1 MSKHTVLFELGC
13 EELPPKNLKTLRDAL
28 QAETVKGLKDA
39 GLAFDL
45 IEAYAAP
52 RRLALKIINVD
63 AAQADTQKRFD
74 GPAVQAAYDAE
85 GKPTKAL
92 EGFMRGQGITAD
104 QVSTFQAG
112 KVEKVCY
119 LKDVQGQ
126 SLDALLPQILQT
138 ALDNLPI
145 AKRMRSAASRT
156 EFVRPVKWVVLL
168 KDNAVVDA
176 TIQDHKAGNVTYG
189 HRFHAPEA
197 ITLANADAY
206 LDALRAAKVVANFEE
221 RQAIIDQQVK
231 ALADEVNAIAIV
243 PTDLRDEV
251 TALVEWPVAL
261 RASFEERFLAV
272 PQEALITTMQDNQK
286 YFCLVNA
293 DNKLQPYFITVS
305 NIESKDPTQIIE
317 GNEKVVRPR
326 LSDAEFF
333 FLQDQKQPLASR
345 KEKLANMVFQAQ
357 LGTLWNKSERIAKLA
372 VALSAIT
379 GANPADAEK
388 AALLAKCDLTS
399 ELVGEFPELQ
409 GIAGTYYARIEG
421 ENDEVAEALGEQYL
435 PKFAGDVLPQT
446 KTGTTIALADRL
458 DTLTG
463 IFGIG
468 QAPTGSKDPFALRRS
483 AIGILRLVTENNL
496 DVSIEELISL
506 AADQYKFERKVLK
519 LKTSTKSLD
528 DKIISANAKLPENLE
543 GKWYVDTS
551 KIKGNAELPQPE
563 IEICTILTSPTVIQD
578 AVAFLEGRYRAKYED
593 QGVAVD
599 VIQAV
604 QALSPKSPLDFDKR
618 VTAVNHFRNLPEAA
632 ALAAANKRV
641 ANILA
646 KEAAPTGEIVESKL
660 LEDAEKALYAE
671 IQNVLP
677 VVQPLLAAKDYT
689 AALSKLAAL
698 RAPID
703 AFFEGVMVMADDAEL
718 KANRL
723 RLLAQLR
730 DLFTSVAD
738 ISVLQH

>member
-13 EELPPKNLKTLRDAL
+13 EELPPKSLKTLCDAL

-39 GLAFDL
+39 GLNFAS

-52 RRLALKIINVD
+52 RRLALKIVDVD

-92 EGFMRGQGITAD
+92 EGFMRGQGITVE
-104 QVSTFQAG
+104 QLSTFQAG

-119 LKDVQGQ
+119 LKDVKGQ
-126 SLDALLPQILQT
+126 SLDTLLPQILQT

-168 KDNAVVDA
+168 KDDQVIEA

-197 ITLANADAY
+197 VTLAHANDYLAALEKAY
-206 LDALRAAKVVANFEE
+206 VVANFEK
-221 RQAIIDQQVK
+221 RQATIQEQVK
-231 ALADEVNAIAIV
+231 KLADEVNATAIV
-243 PTDLRDEV
+243 PADLLDEV
-251 TALVEWPVAL
+251 TSLVEWPVAL
-261 RASFEERFLAV
+261 RATFEERYLAV

-286 YFCLVNA
+286 YFCLINA
-293 DNKLQPYFITVS
+293 EGKLQPYFITVS

-357 LGTLWNKSERIAKLA
+357 LGTLWDKSTRIAKLA
-372 VALSAIT
+372 VALSPIT

-421 ENDEVAEALGEQYL
+421 ENTEVSEALGEQYL
-435 PKFAGDVLPQT
+435 PKFAGDVLPKT

-458 DTLTG
+458 DTLVG

-483 AIGILRLVTENNL
+483 AIGILRLIIENEL
-496 DVSIEELISL
+496 DVTIEELVNL
-506 AADQYKFERKVLK
+506 ALQGYGDIVKDHD
-519 LKTSTKSLD
+519 KTR
-528 DKIISANAKLPENLE
+528 A
-543 GKWYVDTS
+543 
-551 KIKGNAELPQPE
+551 
-563 IEICTILTSPTVIQD
+563 D

-599 VIQAV
+599 VLQAV
-604 QALSPKSPLDFDKR
+604 QALAPKSPLDFDKR
-618 VTAVNHFRNLPEAA
+618 VNAVNHFRTLPEAA

-646 KEAAPTGEIVESKL
+646 KEATPEGSVVEANL
-660 LEDAEKALYAE
+660 VEATEKALFAE
-671 IQNVLP
+671 LQAVTP
-677 VVQPLLAAKDYT
+677 VVEPLLAAKDYT

-703 AFFEGVMVMADDAEL
+703 AFFDGVMVMADDADL

-730 DLFTSVAD
+730 NLFTAVAD
-738 ISVLQH
+738 VSVLQG

>member
-13 EELPPKNLKTLRDAL
+13 EELPPKSLKNLRDAL
-28 QAETVKGLKDA
+28 KAETVKGLNDA
-39 GLAFDL
+39 GLAFDSV
-45 IEAYAAP
+45 EAYAAP

-63 AAQADTQKRFD
+63 GAQADTQKRFD
-74 GPAVQAAYDAE
+74 GPAVQAAYDSE

-92 EGFMRGQGITAD
+92 EGFMRGQGITVD

-119 LKDVQGQ
+119 LKDVKGQ
-126 SLDALLPQILQT
+126 SLDALLPQILQH

-168 KDNAVVDA
+168 KDDQIIDA
-176 TIQDHKAGNVTYG
+176 TIQDHQAGNVTYG

-197 ITLANADAY
+197 ITLNTANDY
-206 LDALRAAKVVANFEE
+206 LDALRKAHVIADFEE

-231 ALADEVNAIAIV
+231 ALADEVNATAIV
-243 PTDLRDEV
+243 PSDLRDEV

-286 YFCLVNA
+286 YFCLVDGN
-293 DNKLQPYFITVS
+293 NKLQPYFITVS

-345 KEKLANMVFQAQ
+345 KEKLANMVFQAE
-357 LGTLWNKSERIAKLA
+357 LGTLWDKSTRIAKLA
-372 VALSAIT
+372 VALSPIT
-379 GANPADAEK
+379 GANAADAEK

-409 GIAGTYYARIEG
+409 GIAGTYYARLEG
-421 ENDEVAEALGEQYL
+421 ENHEVSEALGEQYL

-458 DTLTG
+458 DTLVG

-496 DVSIEELISL
+496 DVSIEQLIDL
-506 AADQYKFERKVLK
+506 ALGAYGDVIKDHD
-519 LKTSTKSLD
+519 KTR
-528 DKIISANAKLPENLE
+528 A
-543 GKWYVDTS
+543 
-551 KIKGNAELPQPE
+551 
-563 IEICTILTSPTVIQD
+563 D

-604 QALSPKSPLDFDKR
+604 QALSPKSPVDFDKR
-618 VTAVNHFRNLPEAA
+618 VNAVNHFRDLAEAA

-646 KEAAPTGEIVESKL
+646 KEATPTGDVVEANL
-660 LEDAEKALYAE
+660 VEDAEKALYAE
-671 IQNVLP
+671 IKAVKP
-677 VVQPLLAAKDYT
+677 VIEPLLAAKDYT
-689 AALSKLAAL
+689 AALSQLAAL

-703 AFFEGVMVMADDAEL
+703 AFFDNVMVMADDVEL

-723 RLLAQLR
+723 RLLAQIR
-730 DLFTSVAD
+730 ALFTSIAD

>member
-13 EELPPKNLKTLRDAL
+13 EELPPKSLKKLRDAL
-28 QAETVKGLKDA
+28 LAETIKGLKDA
-39 GLAFDL
+39 GLALDS

-52 RRLALKIINVD
+52 RRLALKIVNVD
-63 AAQADTQKRFD
+63 GAQADTQKRFD
-74 GPAVQAAYDAE
+74 GPAKQAAFDAE
-85 GKPTKAL
+85 GNATKAL
-92 EGFMRGQGITAD
+92 EGFMRGQGITVD
-104 QVSTFQAG
+104 QVTTFQAG

-119 LKDVQGQ
+119 LKDVKGQ
-126 SLDALLPQILQT
+126 SLDVLLPQILQT

-168 KDNAVVDA
+168 KDNDVVDA
-176 TIQDHKAGNVTYG
+176 TIQDHKAGNVTFG

-197 ITLANADAY
+197 IVLANADDYLPKLKAAY
-206 LDALRAAKVVANFEE
+206 VVANFEE
-221 RQAIIDQQVK
+221 RQAIIDSQVK

-243 PTDLRDEV
+243 PSDLRDEV

-286 YFCLVNA
+286 YFCLVNT
-293 DNKLQPYFITVS
+293 DHKLQPYFITVS
-305 NIESKDPTQIIE
+305 NIESKDPAQIIE

-345 KEKLANMVFQAQ
+345 KEKLANMVFQAE

-372 VALSAIT
+372 VALAPIT

-409 GIAGTYYARIEG
+409 GIAGTYYARLEG
-421 ENDEVAEALGEQYL
+421 ENVEVSEALGEQYL

-496 DVSIEELISL
+496 DVSIEELIKLAL
-506 AADQYKFERKVLK
+506 AAYGDVLK
-519 LKTSTKSLD
+519 DHGKTL
-528 DKIISANAKLPENLE
+528 A
-543 GKWYVDTS
+543 
-551 KIKGNAELPQPE
+551 
-563 IEICTILTSPTVIQD
+563 D

-618 VTAVNHFRNLPEAA
+618 VNAVNHFRNLPEAA

-646 KEAAPTGEIVESKL
+646 KEAEPTGEIVESKL
-660 LEDAEKALYAE
+660 VEDAEKALYTE

-677 VVQPLLAAKDYT
+677 VVQPLLDAKDYT
-689 AALSKLAAL
+689 EALSKLAAL

-703 AFFEGVMVMADDAEL
+703 AFFEGVMVMAEDAEL

-723 RLLAQLR
+723 RILAQLR
-730 DLFTSVAD
+730 GLFTAVAD

>member
-1 MSKHTVLFELGC
+1 
-13 EELPPKNLKTLRDAL
+13 
-28 QAETVKGLKDA
+28 
-39 GLAFDL
+39 
-45 IEAYAAP
+45 
-52 RRLALKIINVD
+52 
-63 AAQADTQKRFD
+63 
-74 GPAVQAAYDAE
+74 
-85 GKPTKAL
+85 
-92 EGFMRGQGITAD
+92 
-104 QVSTFQAG
+104 
-112 KVEKVCY
+112 
-119 LKDVQGQ
+119 
-126 SLDALLPQILQT
+126 
-138 ALDNLPI
+138 
-145 AKRMRSAASRT
+145 
-156 EFVRPVKWVVLL
+156 
-168 KDNAVVDA
+168 
-176 TIQDHKAGNVTYG
+176 
-189 HRFHAPEA
+189 
-197 ITLANADAY
+197 
-206 LDALRAAKVVANFEE
+206 
-221 RQAIIDQQVK
+221 
-231 ALADEVNAIAIV
+231 
-243 PTDLRDEV
+243 
-251 TALVEWPVAL
+251 
-261 RASFEERFLAV
+261 
-272 PQEALITTMQDNQK
+272 
-286 YFCLVNA
+286 
-293 DNKLQPYFITVS
+293 
-305 NIESKDPTQIIE
+305 
-317 GNEKVVRPR
+317 
-326 LSDAEFF
+326 
-333 FLQDQKQPLASR
+333 
-345 KEKLANMVFQAQ
+345 MVFQAQ

-379 GANPADAEK
+379 GANPTDAEK

-435 PKFAGDVLPQT
+435 PKFAGDVLPKT

-496 DVSIEELISL
+496 DVSIEELIKLAL
-506 AADQYKFERKVLK
+506 AAYGDVLK
-519 LKTSTKSLD
+519 DHAKTL
-528 DKIISANAKLPENLE
+528 A
-543 GKWYVDTS
+543 
-551 KIKGNAELPQPE
+551 
-563 IEICTILTSPTVIQD
+563 D

-646 KEAAPTGEIVESKL
+646 KEAAPTGEVVEAKL
-660 LEDAEKALYAE
+660 LEDAEKALYTE
-671 IQNVLP
+671 IQNIKP
-677 VVQPLLAAKDYT
+677 AVQPLLDAKDYT
-689 AALSKLAAL
+689 TALSKLAAL

-703 AFFEGVMVMADDAEL
+703 AFFENVMVMADDAEL

>member
-13 EELPPKNLKTLRDAL
+13 EELPPKSLKKLRDAL

-39 GLAFDL
+39 GLAFDS

-52 RRLALKIINVD
+52 RRLALKIVNVD
-63 AAQADTQKRFD
+63 GAQADTQKRFD
-74 GPAVQAAYDAE
+74 GPAKQAAFDAE
-85 GKPTKAL
+85 GNPTKAL
-92 EGFMRGQGITAD
+92 EGFMRGQGITVD
-104 QVSTFQAG
+104 QISTFQAG

-119 LKDVQGQ
+119 LKDVKGQ
-126 SLDALLPQILQT
+126 SLDVLLPQILQH
-138 ALDNLPI
+138 ALDQLPI

-168 KDNAVVDA
+168 KDSNVIDA

-197 ITLANADAY
+197 IILANADAY
-206 LDALRAAKVVANFEE
+206 LDALRAAKVIASFEE

-243 PTDLRDEV
+243 PADLRDEV

-293 DNKLQPYFITVS
+293 ENKLQPYFITVS

-372 VALSAIT
+372 VALAPIT
-379 GANPADAEK
+379 GAKAEDAEK

-409 GIAGTYYARIEG
+409 GIAGTYYARLEG
-421 ENDEVAEALGEQYL
+421 ENDEVAESLGEQYL
-435 PKFAGDVLPQT
+435 PKFAGDFLPKT

-483 AIGILRLVTENNL
+483 AIGILRLVTENEL
-496 DVSIEELISL
+496 DVSIEDLIKLAL
-506 AADQYKFERKVLK
+506 AAYGDVLK
-519 LKTSTKSLD
+519 DHDKTL
-528 DKIISANAKLPENLE
+528 A
-543 GKWYVDTS
+543 
-551 KIKGNAELPQPE
+551 
-563 IEICTILTSPTVIQD
+563 D

-593 QGVAVD
+593 QGVDVD

-618 VTAVNHFRNLPEAA
+618 VNAVNHFRALPEAA

-646 KEAAPTGEIVESKL
+646 KEAAPEGAVVEANL
-660 LEDAEKALYAE
+660 VEDAEKALFAE
-671 IQNVLP
+671 LQKITPAVE
-677 VVQPLLAAKDYT
+677 PLFASKDYT
-689 AALSKLAAL
+689 AALSALAAL
-698 RAPID
+698 RAPVD
-703 AFFEGVMVMADDAEL
+703 AFFDGVMVMADDAEL

-730 DLFTSVAD
+730 DLFTKVAD

>member
-13 EELPPKNLKTLRDAL
+13 EELPPKSLKTLRDAL
-28 QAETVKGLKDA
+28 QAETIKGLKDA
-39 GLAFDL
+39 GLAFDA

-63 AAQADTQKRFD
+63 GAQADTQKRFD

-168 KDNAVVDA
+168 KDNDVVDA

-221 RQAIIDQQVK
+221 RQAMIDQQVK

-243 PTDLRDEV
+243 PSDLRDEV

-261 RASFEERFLAV
+261 RANFEERFLAV

-286 YFCLVNA
+286 YFCLVNS

-333 FLQDQKQPLASR
+333 FLQDQKQSLASR

-372 VALSAIT
+372 VALAPIT
-379 GANPADAEK
+379 GATVTDAEK

-435 PKFAGDVLPQT
+435 PKFAGDVLPKT

-496 DVSIEELISL
+496 DVSIEELIKLAL
-506 AADQYKFERKVLK
+506 AAYGDVLK
-519 LKTSTKSLD
+519 DHDKTL
-528 DKIISANAKLPENLE
+528 A
-543 GKWYVDTS
+543 
-551 KIKGNAELPQPE
+551 
-563 IEICTILTSPTVIQD
+563 D

-618 VTAVNHFRNLPEAA
+618 VNAVNHFRNLPEAA

-646 KEAAPTGEIVESKL
+646 KEATPEGSVVEAKL
-660 LEDAEKALYAE
+660 AEDAEKALFAE
-671 IQNVLP
+671 LQAITP
-677 VVQPLLAAKDYT
+677 VVEPLLAAKDYT
-689 AALSKLAAL
+689 EALSKLAAL

-703 AFFEGVMVMADDAEL
+703 AFFDGVMVMADDAEL

-730 DLFTSVAD
+730 GLFTSVAD

>member
-13 EELPPKNLKTLRDAL
+13 EELPPKSLKTLRDAL

-39 GLAFDL
+39 GLAFDS

-52 RRLALKIINVD
+52 RRLALKIVNVD
-63 AAQADTQKRFD
+63 GAQADTQKRFD

-92 EGFMRGQGITAD
+92 EGFMRGQGISID

-119 LKDVQGQ
+119 LKDVKGQ
-126 SLDALLPQILQT
+126 SLDVLLPQILQT
-138 ALDNLPI
+138 ALDHLPV

-168 KDNAVVDA
+168 KDDQVIEA
-176 TIQDHKAGNVTYG
+176 TIQDHTAANVTYG
-189 HRFHAPEA
+189 HRFHAPDA

-206 LDALRAAKVVANFEE
+206 LDALRAAKVVASFEE

-243 PTDLRDEV
+243 PADLRDEV
-251 TALVEWPVAL
+251 TSLVEWPVAL

-286 YFCLVNA
+286 YFCLVNS
-293 DNKLQPYFITVS
+293 DHKLQPYFITVS
-305 NIESKDPTQIIE
+305 NIESKDPKQIIE

-345 KEKLANMVFQAQ
+345 SEKLANMVFQAQ
-357 LGTLWNKSERIAKLA
+357 LGTLWDKTVRIAMLA
-372 VALSAIT
+372 VELTKFT
-379 GANPADAEK
+379 GAQVADAER
-388 AALLAKCDLTS
+388 AAMLSKCDLTS

-409 GIAGTYYARIEG
+409 GIAGTYYARLEG

-435 PKFAGDVLPQT
+435 PKFAGDVLPKT
-446 KTGTTIALADRL
+446 KTGTTIALSDRL
-458 DTLTG
+458 DTLVG

-483 AIGILRLVTENNL
+483 AIGILRLIIENNL
-496 DVSIEELISL
+496 DVTIEALVNSALHAYGALIT
-506 AADQYKFERKVLK
+506 DPN
-519 LKTSTKSLD
+519 KTRS
-528 DKIISANAKLPENLE
+528 
-543 GKWYVDTS
+543 
-551 KIKGNAELPQPE
+551 
-563 IEICTILTSPTVIQD
+563 D

-593 QGVAVD
+593 QGVHVD

-604 QALSPKSPLDFDKR
+604 QAMSPASPLDFDKR
-618 VTAVNHFRNLPEAA
+618 VNAVNHFRNLPEAA

-646 KEAAPTGEIVESKL
+646 KEAAPEGLVVEASL
-660 LEDAEKALYAE
+660 IEDAEKALFAE
-671 IQNVLP
+671 LAKITP
-677 VVQPLLAAKDYT
+677 VVEPLFAAKDYT
-689 AALSKLAAL
+689 AALSALAAL
-698 RAPID
+698 RAPVD
-703 AFFEGVMVMADDAEL
+703 AFFDGVMVMADDAEL

-723 RLLAQLR
+723 RMLAQLR
-730 DLFTSVAD
+730 DLFTKIAD

>member
-13 EELPPKNLKTLRDAL
+13 EELPPKSLKTLRDAL

-39 GLAFDL
+39 GLAFDS

-52 RRLALKIINVD
+52 RRLALKIVSVD
-63 AAQADTQKRFD
+63 GAQADTQKRFD

-92 EGFMRGQGITAD
+92 EGFMRGQGISID

-119 LKDVQGQ
+119 LKDVKGQ
-126 SLDALLPQILQT
+126 SLDVLLPQILQT
-138 ALDNLPI
+138 ALDHLPV

-168 KDNAVVDA
+168 KDDQVIDA
-176 TIQDHKAGNVTYG
+176 TIQDHTAGNVTYG
-189 HRFHAPEA
+189 HRFHAPDA

-206 LDALRAAKVVANFEE
+206 LDALRAAKVVASFEE

-243 PTDLRDEV
+243 PADLRDEV
-251 TALVEWPVAL
+251 TSLVEWPVAL

-286 YFCLVNA
+286 YFCLVNS
-293 DNKLQPYFITVS
+293 DHKLQPYFITVS
-305 NIESKDPTQIIE
+305 NIESKDPKQIIE

-345 KEKLANMVFQAQ
+345 SEKLANMVFQAQ
-357 LGTLWNKSERIAKLA
+357 LGTLWDKTVRIAMLA
-372 VALSAIT
+372 VELTKFT
-379 GANPADAEK
+379 GAQVADAER
-388 AALLAKCDLTS
+388 AAMLSKCDLTS

-409 GIAGTYYARIEG
+409 GIAGTYYARLEG

-435 PKFAGDVLPQT
+435 PKFAGDVLPKT
-446 KTGTTIALADRL
+446 KTGTTIALSDRL
-458 DTLTG
+458 DTLVG

-483 AIGILRLVTENNL
+483 AIGILRLIIENNL
-496 DVSIEELISL
+496 DVTIEALVNSALHAYGALIT
-506 AADQYKFERKVLK
+506 DPN
-519 LKTSTKSLD
+519 KTRS
-528 DKIISANAKLPENLE
+528 
-543 GKWYVDTS
+543 
-551 KIKGNAELPQPE
+551 
-563 IEICTILTSPTVIQD
+563 D

-593 QGVAVD
+593 QGVQVD

-604 QALSPKSPLDFDKR
+604 QAMSPASPLDFDKR
-618 VTAVNHFRNLPEAA
+618 VNAVNHFRNLPEAA

-646 KEAAPTGEIVESKL
+646 KEAAPEGSVVEVNL
-660 LEDAEKALYAE
+660 VEDAEKALFAE
-671 IQNVLP
+671 LAKITP
-677 VVQPLLAAKDYT
+677 VVEPLFAAKDYT
-689 AALSKLAAL
+689 AALSALAAL
-698 RAPID
+698 RVPVD
-703 AFFEGVMVMADDAEL
+703 AFFDGVMVMADDAEL

-723 RLLAQLR
+723 RMLAQLR
-730 DLFTSVAD
+730 DLFTKVAD

>member
-1 MSKHTVLFELGC
+1 MTQHTVLFELGC
-13 EELPPKNLKTLRDAL
+13 EELPPKSLKTLRDAL
-28 QAETVKGLKDA
+28 QAETVKGLQEA
-39 GLAFDL
+39 GLNFAS

-52 RRLALKIINVD
+52 RRLALKIVNVD
-63 AAQADTQKRFD
+63 GAQADSQKRFD

-92 EGFMRGQGITAD
+92 EGFMRGQGISAE

-119 LKDVQGQ
+119 YKDIQGQ
-126 SLDALLPQILQT
+126 SLDVLLPQILQT
-138 ALDNLPI
+138 ALDRLPI

-168 KDNAVVDA
+168 KDDQVIPA
-176 TIQDHKAGNVTYG
+176 TIQDHQANNLSYG

-197 ITLANADAY
+197 ITLANADEY
-206 LDALRAAKVVANFEE
+206 LAKLKAAHVVASFEE
-221 RQAIIDQQVK
+221 RQAMIDQQVK

-243 PTDLRDEV
+243 PADLRDEV

-286 YFCLVNA
+286 YFCLVNS

-345 KEKLANMVFQAQ
+345 KTKLANMVFQAE

-372 VALSAIT
+372 VALTAIT
-379 GANPADAEK
+379 GANAQDAEK

-409 GIAGTYYARIEG
+409 GIAGTYYARLEG

-435 PKFAGDVLPQT
+435 PKFAGDVLPKT

-458 DTLTG
+458 DTLVG

-483 AIGILRLVTENNL
+483 AIGILRLIIENEL
-496 DVSIEELISL
+496 DVTIEELVNL
-506 AADQYKFERKVLK
+506 ALQGYGEIVKDHG
-519 LKTSTKSLD
+519 KTL
-528 DKIISANAKLPENLE
+528 A
-543 GKWYVDTS
+543 
-551 KIKGNAELPQPE
+551 
-563 IEICTILTSPTVIQD
+563 D

-599 VIQAV
+599 VLQAV

-618 VTAVNHFRNLPEAA
+618 VNAVNHFRALPEAA

-646 KEAAPTGEIVESKL
+646 KEATPEGAVVETKL
-660 LEDAEKALYAE
+660 VEDAEKALFAE
-671 IQNVLP
+671 LQAVTP
-677 VVQPLLAAKDYT
+677 VVEPLLAAKDYT
-689 AALSKLAAL
+689 EALSKLAAL

-703 AFFEGVMVMADDAEL
+703 AFFDGVMVMADDSDL

-730 DLFTSVAD
+730 HLFTAVAD
-738 ISVLQH
+738 VSVLQH

>member
-1 MSKHTVLFELGC
+1 M
-13 EELPPKNLKTLRDAL
+13 
-28 QAETVKGLKDA
+28 
-39 GLAFDL
+39 
-45 IEAYAAP
+45 
-52 RRLALKIINVD
+52 
-63 AAQADTQKRFD
+63 
-74 GPAVQAAYDAE
+74 
-85 GKPTKAL
+85 
-92 EGFMRGQGITAD
+92 
-104 QVSTFQAG
+104 
-112 KVEKVCY
+112 
-119 LKDVQGQ
+119 
-126 SLDALLPQILQT
+126 
-138 ALDNLPI
+138 
-145 AKRMRSAASRT
+145 
-156 EFVRPVKWVVLL
+156 
-168 KDNAVVDA
+168 
-176 TIQDHKAGNVTYG
+176 
-189 HRFHAPEA
+189 
-197 ITLANADAY
+197 
-206 LDALRAAKVVANFEE
+206 
-221 RQAIIDQQVK
+221 K

-243 PTDLRDEV
+243 PADLRDEV

-372 VALSAIT
+372 VALAPIT
-379 GANPADAEK
+379 GANPQDAEK

-409 GIAGTYYARIEG
+409 GIAGTYYARLEG

-468 QAPTGSKDPFALRRS
+468 QLPTGSKDPFALRRS
-483 AIGILRLVTENNL
+483 AIGILRLIIENEI
-496 DVSIEELISL
+496 DC
-506 AADQYKFERKVLK
+506 
-519 LKTSTKSLD
+519 SLD
-528 DKIISANAKLPENLE
+528 DLLKPAIKQYELENRIADPVKTFRE
-543 GKWYVDTS
+543 TY
-551 KIKGNAELPQPE
+551 QF
-563 IEICTILTSPTVIQD
+563 LT
-578 AVAFLEGRYRAKYED
+578 GRYRAMYED
-593 QGVAVD
+593 QGISVDTILAVSELPYTP
-599 VIQAV
+599 QTF
-604 QALSPKSPLDFDKR
+604 PLDFDKR
-618 VTAVNHFRNLPEAA
+618 IKAVQFFRELPEAA

-646 KEAAPTGEIVESKL
+646 KEATPEGAVVEAKL
-660 LEDAEKALYAE
+660 VEDAEKALFAE
-671 IQNVLP
+671 LQAITP
-677 VVQPLLAAKDYT
+677 VVEPLLAAKDYT
-689 AALSKLAAL
+689 EALSKLAAL

-723 RLLAQLR
+723 RLLVQLR

>member
-1 MSKHTVLFELGC
+1 MSQHTVLFELGC
-13 EELPPKNLKTLRDAL
+13 EELPPKSLKTLRDAL
-28 QAETVKGLKDA
+28 QAETIKGLTDA
-39 GLAFDL
+39 GLNFATV
-45 IEAYAAP
+45 EAYAAP
-52 RRLALKIINVD
+52 RRLALKIVD
-63 AAQADTQKRFD
+63 VDGAQADTQKRFD
-74 GPAVQAAYDAE
+74 GPALQAAYDSE

-92 EGFMRGQGITAD
+92 EGFMRGQGIEAD

-119 LKDVQGQ
+119 YKDIKGQ
-126 SLDALLPQILQT
+126 SLDELLPNILQT

-168 KDNAVVDA
+168 KDDQVIPA
-176 TIQDHKAGNVTYG
+176 TIQDHSASNVTYG

-197 ITLANADAY
+197 ITLVHANDY
-206 LDALRAAKVVANFEE
+206 LAALENGYVVADFAK
-221 RQAIIDQQVK
+221 RQATIQQQVK
-231 ALADEVNAIAIV
+231 QLADEVNASAIV
-243 PTDLRDEV
+243 PADLLDEV

-293 DNKLQPYFITVS
+293 EGKLQPYFITIS

-345 KEKLANMVFQAQ
+345 KDKLANMVFQAE
-357 LGTLWNKSERIAKLA
+357 LGTLWDKSQRIAKLA
-372 VALSAIT
+372 SQIATLTHGDRA
-379 GANPADAEK
+379 AAEQ
-388 AALLAKCDLTS
+388 AGLLAKCDLTS

-409 GIAGTYYARIEG
+409 GTAGTYYARLEG
-421 ENDEVAEALGEQYL
+421 LPSEVADAIAEQYL
-435 PKFAGDVLPQT
+435 PRFSGDVLPQT
-446 KTGTTIALADRL
+446 QTGTALALADRL
-458 DTLTG
+458 DTLVG

-468 QAPTGSKDPFALRRS
+468 QAPTGSKDPFSLRRA
-483 AIGILRLVTENNL
+483 AIGVLRLLIEKELDLPLVELTKIASENYHGKLREPVKAQHEALNF
-496 DVSIEELISL
+496 IE
-506 AADQYKFERKVLK
+506 A
-519 LKTSTKSLD
+519 
-528 DKIISANAKLPENLE
+528 
-543 GKWYVDTS
+543 
-551 KIKGNAELPQPE
+551 
-563 IEICTILTSPTVIQD
+563 
-578 AVAFLEGRYRAKYED
+578 RYRAMYED
-593 QGVAVD
+593 QGVAID
-599 VIQAV
+599 VIQSV
-604 QALSPKSPLDFDKR
+604 QALSPRSPLDFDHR
-618 VTAVNHFRNLPEAA
+618 VKAVNHFKTLPEAQ

-646 KEAAPTGEIVESKL
+646 KEGQIVGDVDTSL
-660 LEDAEKALYAE
+660 LVEDAEKALFAAL
-671 IQNVLP
+671 QNVTP
-677 VVQPLLAAKDYT
+677 VVQPLLEAHNYT
-689 AALSKLAAL
+689 DALSQLASL

-703 AFFEGVMVMADDAEL
+703 AFFDNVMVMAEDPKL

-730 DLFTSVAD
+730 GLFTAIAD
-738 ISVLQH
+738 VSMLQG

>member
-13 EELPPKNLKTLRDAL
+13 EELPPKSLKTLRDAL

-39 GLAFDL
+39 GLAFDS

-52 RRLALKIINVD
+52 RRLALKIVNVD
-63 AAQADTQKRFD
+63 GAQADTQKRFD

-92 EGFMRGQGITAD
+92 EGFMRGQGISID

-119 LKDVQGQ
+119 LKDVKGQ
-126 SLDALLPQILQT
+126 SLDVLLPQILQT
-138 ALDNLPI
+138 ALDHLPV

-168 KDNAVVDA
+168 KDDQVIEA
-176 TIQDHKAGNVTYG
+176 TIQDHTAANVTYG
-189 HRFHAPEA
+189 HRFHAPDA

-206 LDALRAAKVVANFEE
+206 LDALRAAKVVASFEE

-243 PTDLRDEV
+243 PADLRDEV
-251 TALVEWPVAL
+251 TSLVEWPVAL

-286 YFCLVNA
+286 YFCLVNS
-293 DNKLQPYFITVS
+293 DHKLQPYFITVS
-305 NIESKDPTQIIE
+305 NIESKAPKQIIE

-345 KEKLANMVFQAQ
+345 SEKLANMVFQAQ
-357 LGTLWNKSERIAKLA
+357 LGTLWDKTVRIAMLA
-372 VALSAIT
+372 VELTKFT
-379 GANPADAEK
+379 GAQVADAER
-388 AALLAKCDLTS
+388 AAMLSKCDLTS

-409 GIAGTYYARIEG
+409 GIAGTYYARLEG

-435 PKFAGDVLPQT
+435 PKFAGDVLPKT

-458 DTLTG
+458 DTLVG

-483 AIGILRLVTENNL
+483 AIGILRLIIENNL
-496 DVSIEELISL
+496 NVTIEALVNSALHAYGALIT
-506 AADQYKFERKVLK
+506 DPN
-519 LKTSTKSLD
+519 KTRS
-528 DKIISANAKLPENLE
+528 
-543 GKWYVDTS
+543 
-551 KIKGNAELPQPE
+551 
-563 IEICTILTSPTVIQD
+563 D

-593 QGVAVD
+593 QGVQVD

-604 QALSPKSPLDFDKR
+604 QAMSPASPLDFDKR
-618 VTAVNHFRNLPEAA
+618 VNAVNHFRNLPEAA

-646 KEAAPTGEIVESKL
+646 KEAAPEGLVVEASL
-660 LEDAEKALYAE
+660 IEDAEKALFAE
-671 IQNVLP
+671 LAKITP
-677 VVQPLLAAKDYT
+677 VVEPLFAAKDYT
-689 AALSKLAAL
+689 AALSALAAL
-698 RAPID
+698 RAPVD
-703 AFFEGVMVMADDAEL
+703 AFFDGVMVMADDSEL

-730 DLFTSVAD
+730 DLFTKVAD

>member
-13 EELPPKNLKTLRDAL
+13 EELPPKSLKTLCDAL

-39 GLAFDL
+39 GLNFAS

-52 RRLALKIINVD
+52 RRLALKIVDVD

-92 EGFMRGQGITAD
+92 EGFMRGQGITVE
-104 QVSTFQAG
+104 QLSTFQAG

-119 LKDVQGQ
+119 LKDVKGQ
-126 SLDALLPQILQT
+126 SLDTLLPQILQT

-168 KDNAVVDA
+168 KDDQVIEA

-197 ITLANADAY
+197 VTLAHANDYLAALEKAY
-206 LDALRAAKVVANFEE
+206 VVANFEK
-221 RQAIIDQQVK
+221 RQATIQEQVK
-231 ALADEVNAIAIV
+231 KLADEVNATAII
-243 PTDLRDEV
+243 PADLLDEV
-251 TALVEWPVAL
+251 TSLVEWPVAL
-261 RASFEERFLAV
+261 RATFEERYLAV

-286 YFCLVNA
+286 YFCLINA
-293 DNKLQPYFITVS
+293 EGKLQPYFITVS

-357 LGTLWNKSERIAKLA
+357 LGTLWDKSTRIAKLA
-372 VALSAIT
+372 VALSPIT

-421 ENDEVAEALGEQYL
+421 ENTEVSEALGEQYL
-435 PKFAGDVLPQT
+435 PKFAGDVLPKT

-458 DTLTG
+458 DTLVG

-483 AIGILRLVTENNL
+483 AIGILRLIIENEL
-496 DVSIEELISL
+496 DVTIEELVNL
-506 AADQYKFERKVLK
+506 ALQGYGDIVKDHD
-519 LKTSTKSLD
+519 KTR
-528 DKIISANAKLPENLE
+528 A
-543 GKWYVDTS
+543 
-551 KIKGNAELPQPE
+551 
-563 IEICTILTSPTVIQD
+563 D

-599 VIQAV
+599 VLQAV
-604 QALSPKSPLDFDKR
+604 QALAPKSPLDFDKR
-618 VTAVNHFRNLPEAA
+618 VNAVNHFRTLPEAA

-646 KEAAPTGEIVESKL
+646 KEATPEGSVVEANL
-660 LEDAEKALYAE
+660 VEATEKALFAE
-671 IQNVLP
+671 LQAVTP
-677 VVQPLLAAKDYT
+677 VVEPLLAAKDYT

-703 AFFEGVMVMADDAEL
+703 AFFDGVMVMADDADL

-730 DLFTSVAD
+730 NLFTAVAD
-738 ISVLQH
+738 VSVLQG